1 MQSRFLNVGHPVFT
15 LFMAVIVL
23 AACKPEQGQQG
34 AQGQMQPAE
43 VDVSTPLLKTITEWD
58 EYVGRFE
65 AVERVDLRSRVTG
78 YLQEIR
84 FTDGQFVE
92 KGDVLF
98 VIDPR
103 PFEYALERAQ
113 AQHVLAEKEY
123 KRARKLRNTQ
133 AISQEDLDRRQQELR
148 AAEASLR
155 DAELDVEYTEV
166 RSPIDGKVSR
176 DFINVGNLVRENDTI
191 LTRLVSID
199 PIHFYFEA
207 NQNQLL
213 KYKRMEQN
221 RAQTDN
227 AQDDVA
233 HDADGPQKMD
243 AAAKPVYI
251 RLQDEEKFVHAG
263 QMDFIDNVIDP
274 GTGTIQGRAIV
285 PNDDRV
291 IVPGMFG
298 RVRVSGS
305 APYEAILIPDIAVQ
319 TDQDKKFVYVVNDQ
333 NQAVRKYIALGPI
346 RDSGFYIVQDG
357 LTPTDRVVVNGTQ
370 RIRMPEQ
377 PVKPVPT
384 DLHENGV
391 FAPGKQADDGTQA
404 NAKQADAKQG
414 GDDLPSV
421 PSSPA
426 PDEMHDDAAAGAD
439 MQQEVQEDVQKDVQE

>member
-1 MQSRFLNVGHPVFT
+1 MQPRFLNVGYPVLT
-15 LFMAVIVL
+15 VFMAVIALV
-23 AACKPEQGQQG
+23 ACKPEQGQQG

-43 VDVSTPLLKTITEWD
+43 VDVSAPLLKTITEWD

-213 KYKRMEQN
+213 KYKRMEQDSA
-221 RAQTDN
+221 RTGKADG
-227 AQDDVA
+227 AQDDSA
-233 HDADGPQKMD
+233 AQDTESRQKMD

-305 APYEAILIPDIAVQ
+305 APYEAMLIPDIAVQ

-333 NQAVRKYIALGPI
+333 NQAVRKYITLGPI
-346 RDSGFYIVQDG
+346 RDSGFYIVRDG
-357 LTPTDRVVVNGTQ
+357 LAPTDRVVVNGTQ

-391 FAPGKQADDGTQA
+391 FAPGKQANT
-404 NAKQADAKQG
+404 KQG

-421 PSSPA
+421 PAYPA

-439 MQQEVQEDVQKDVQE
+439 MQQEVQENVQKDVQE